1 MILTKWL
8 NKSLRTKML
17 TMFVFLTIIPLIV
30 VSLIS
35 YQKYSNI
42 ILEREYNLADIKT
55 VHLTREI
62 DLLFQDFYRFT
73 EISRLEITKNFL
85 VNDQHTTAESNEI
98 QEVFDF
104 YRSSY
109 LAGNHI
115 FDLQIMN
122 TEGKTISDQRGIYHR
137 GEVAKNLLK
146 ESWQNTPKRKIELV
160 KKNGFPALDIIKPIF
175 NNDNS
180 HIGWIQITI
189 DTSAITDIINNN
201 LLGDNSGYTILSS
214 NNTILFQSKNLK
226 DISTDFNSESLFELE
241 SGHFITENSFYNFNT
256 SQLTNFKIVG
266 VADLDEINK
275 NTAEIKTL
283 ILITVISSISFVI
296 GLYFFISN
304 KLILPIRLLRDK
316 MQQASQGDLY
326 AKVNPHGEDELATL
340 GDSFN
345 RMIIKIRTLMDRSV
359 EEQKKLKAAEFRSMQ
374 AQINPHFLY
383 NTLDTIVWMAESK
396 EHKQVIEIT
405 KALSQFCRVSL
416 SKGKDWISIEEE
428 VSHIASYL
436 FIQKIRYEDILDVSL
451 EINKDIYSFQII
463 KLLLQPIIE
472 NAIYH
477 GIKNK
482 RGKGFLR
489 IKGNFD
495 SNNMIYFEI
504 IDNGIG
510 MTEDRL
516 TYLKEQLRK
525 GEVLD
530 DAKSGFGLVNVQQRL
545 KLYYGESF
553 GLKVNSWYKSGTRVS
568 ITIPRR
574 R

>member
-137 GEVAKNLLK
+137 GEVAKKLLK

-226 DISTDFNSESLFELE
+226 DISPDFNSESLFELE
-241 SGHFITENSFYNFNT
+241 SGNLITENSFYNFNT

-326 AKVNPHGEDELATL
+326 AKVNPHGEDEVATL